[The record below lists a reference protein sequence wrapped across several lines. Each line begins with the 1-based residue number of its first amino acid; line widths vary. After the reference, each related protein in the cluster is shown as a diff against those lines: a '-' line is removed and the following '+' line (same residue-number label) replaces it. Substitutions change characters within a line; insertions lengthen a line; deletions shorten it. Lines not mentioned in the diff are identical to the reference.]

1 MPSSFERVAHQ
12 APLAMGFSRQEY
24 WSGLP
29 FPSPGDLPDSGTELR
44 SPALQADSTIWA
56 TRESPWMRNP
66 GTFNLNAIATRSLKR
81 LQSKKKKKV
90 AIHLDCV
97 CGLMWCNRGEFIFKL
112 VHVVI
117 RIQYIAGCGQE
128 VSLSFLSQGTSPR
141 TAHMRQAAGF
151 TQSLR
156 REQESG
162 PRQKLQSLCNQF
174 SEVDSDYF
182 LL

>member
-81 LQSKKKKKV
+81 LQSKKKKKRLQSTWTASV
-90 AIHLDCV
+90 VLCDATGENSFSSSFMLLSEFSILLAVGKRSPSASCHKEPHLEQLT
-97 CGLMWCNRGEFIFKL
+97 CG
-112 VHVVI
+112 
-117 RIQYIAGCGQE
+117 
-128 VSLSFLSQGTSPR
+128 
-141 TAHMRQAAGF
+141 RQLA
-151 TQSLR
+151 SLR
-156 REQESG
+156 
-162 PRQKLQSLCNQF
+162 
-174 SEVDSDYF
+174 V
-182 LL
+182 